1 MESIEH
7 QTPNFLD
14 HVNDINETQV
24 KNRNNF
30 FFTKI
35 NRWLD
40 WCETKNIIQNS
51 IYDSQTFYHIILI
64 KIDKLYVPFCVYTS
78 INMGYQRNYVLFCDF
93 IDKTSTL

>member
-30 FFTKI
+30 FFLQK
-35 NRWLD
+35 
-40 WCETKNIIQNS
+40 
-51 IYDSQTFYHIILI
+51 
-64 KIDKLYVPFCVYTS
+64 
-78 INMGYQRNYVLFCDF
+78 
-93 IDKTSTL
+93 